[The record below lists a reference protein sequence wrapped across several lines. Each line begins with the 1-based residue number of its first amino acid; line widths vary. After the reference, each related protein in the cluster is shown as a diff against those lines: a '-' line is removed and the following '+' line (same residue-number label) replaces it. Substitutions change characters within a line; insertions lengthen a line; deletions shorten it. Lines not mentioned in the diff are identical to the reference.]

1 MSPRRKTAVAAVT
14 VLQQVLLK
22 HGQLCV
28 CAGNCGTEHPSKE
41 CGGHGTEKAPML
53 AAPYPLPLTEH
64 ETAAVPV
71 SELRPWCP
79 PCWRKARKRT
89 TEIRAELR
97 RQELHES
104 QAALFDI
111 EAATGGGR

>member
-1 MSPRRKTAVAAVT
+1 MSPRRKTART

-28 CAGNCGTEHPSKE
+28 CAGNCGSEHPSRE
-41 CGGHGTEKAPML
+41 CGAHGTEKAPVL
-53 AAPYPLPLTEH
+53 VAPYPLPLTEH
-64 ETAAVPV
+64 ETASAPV

-79 PCWRKARKRT
+79 PCWRKARKRN
-89 TEIRAELR
+89 TELAAELR
-97 RQELHES
+97 RQALDEAQLD
-104 QAALFDI
+104 LFDV

>member
-1 MSPRRKTAVAAVT
+1 MSPRRKTSRT

-28 CAGNCGTEHPSKE
+28 CAGNCGTEHANRC
-41 CGGHGTEKAPML
+41 CGAHGTEKAPML

-64 ETAAVPV
+64 ETASAPV

-79 PCWRKARKRT
+79 PCWRKAGKRAA
-89 TEIRAELR
+89 ELRAELR
-97 RQELHES
+97 RQELHEA
-104 QAALFDI
+104 QELLFDV
-111 EAATGGGR
+111 ERVTSGGGR